1 MKPRINKLY
10 KRMKRHKQS
19 KKRIDINYLYR
30 SLENDD

>member
-19 KKRIDINYLYR
+19 KKRIDIKLFIQKFR
-30 SLENDD
+30 K